1 MSIRTGKRQIFKF
14 CGKRLCGKV
23 QNRGLKA
30 NKALPK
36 LPYLELTS
44 RFKMAQDNR
53 QVRWWLLLAVTAIAL
68 YLCWLMLQPFVA
80 VLAWAA
86 VLVIVFYPVHLRLLQ
101 RVKKPGICALL
112 SCILVILTILVPV
125 ALVTIAVLNELSG
138 AMSSLQATIAY
149 LLDPASPY
157 TGRVLGWASRYVDI
171 EQLRSGQYIFDR
183 LKGVSGQVAGQTL
196 GFIGGLVGVIVQIF
210 FVIFTMYYLFRDGDK
225 IFATVR
231 DALPLE
237 RAQATA
243 VMARTRDVIGASV
256 YGVMAIA
263 VIQGLLGGIAFWA
276 LGVPS
281 AIVWGVVMTFLSMIP
296 MLGAFLVWVPAAAYL
311 ALAGHPVK
319 AVLMVLWGTLVI
331 GLADNF
337 LRPKLV
343 GERTKL
349 HELLIFFAVLGG
361 LQVFGVLGI
370 VLGPVVLAITL
381 ALVEVFKAAD
391 REAKA

>member
-1 MSIRTGKRQIFKF
+1 
-14 CGKRLCGKV
+14 
-23 QNRGLKA
+23 
-30 NKALPK
+30 
-36 LPYLELTS
+36 
-44 RFKMAQDNR
+44 MAQYKS
-53 QVRWWLLLAVTAIAL
+53 QIRWWMLLAVTAVAL

-86 VLVIVFYPVHLRLLQ
+86 VLVIVFYPVHQRLLK
-101 RVKKPGICALL
+101 RLKKPSLSALL

-125 ALVTIAVLNELSG
+125 VLVTIAVLNEFSG
-138 AMSSLQATIAY
+138 AMSSVQALIAY
-149 LLDPASPY
+149 LLDPSSPY
-157 TGRVLGWASRYVDI
+157 TGRVLSWASQYVDI
-171 EQLRSGQYIFDR
+171 EQLRSGQYLFAR
-183 LKGVSGQVAGQTL
+183 LKGVSGQVAGETL
-196 GFIGGLVGVIVQIF
+196 GVIGGVIGALVQMF
-210 FVIFTMYYLFRDGDK
+210 FVVFTMYYLFRDGDK

-237 RAQATA
+237 PAQATA

-263 VIQGLLGGIAFWA
+263 VVQGTMGGIAFWV

-281 AIVWGVVMTFLSMIP
+281 AIVWGVVMVFLSMIP

-311 ALAGHPVK
+311 ALTGHPVK
-319 AVLMVLWGTLVI
+319 ALLMVLWGTLVI
-331 GLADNF
+331 GMADNF

-381 ALVEVFKAAD
+381 ALVDVFKAAD
-391 REAKA
+391 REAST